1 MGPCVQGLSKEQLC
15 GVEVVGRHCYT
26 SGVRVLLLLG
36 LACVACTRAVAPTPA
51 PGALDGAPLASTPA
65 PPSPITRRVVLVS
78 IDGLKP
84 EYLAEADARGLA
96 IPALRRLMKEGARA
110 DAMTS
115 VYPTVTYPAH
125 TTLITGV
132 SPKAHGIVNNLP
144 FDPYGKNQDGWYWY
158 ASDVKVPTVVD
169 VARKNHLPT
178 ANVYWPVTVG
188 AAFDA
193 SFPQVWRAQNDEDDK
208 LMRALSTP
216 GLADAVA
223 KEYGSIPAE
232 HRTDVERANA
242 AEWILLH
249 ERPALALV
257 YFTDLDTE
265 QHKTGPFSK
274 GAYAKLELI
283 DKQLG
288 RLLAASATAG
298 TAAQT
303 TWVVVSDHGFA
314 SVHSVVK
321 PGVLLRERG
330 FLTVGAGKVTSFRA
344 AAWKAGGTAAIVLAD
359 PKDGA
364 TRTAVIAALEE
375 ARKDPKNGIAQV
387 VPGATVEAA
396 GGFPGVAAVLVA
408 AEGFMFA
415 NGHDGPL
422 VVPSWDLGAHG
433 YPPTD
438 PRMRASFLAAGR
450 GVVTGAKLGTVRM
463 IDVAPTLAALLALS
477 LPNPEGAPIAGLL
490 AP

>member
-1 MGPCVQGLSKEQLC
+1 M
-15 GVEVVGRHCYT
+15 EVVGRRCYT
-26 SGVRVLLLLG
+26 SLVRPLLLLG
-36 LACVACTRAVAPTPA
+36 LASVACTRTVAPA
-51 PGALDGAPLASTPA
+51 PAPLASTSVSTP
-65 PPSPITRRVVLVS
+65 PPSPIARRVVLVS

-96 IPALRRLMKEGARA
+96 IPALRRLMKDGTRA

-223 KEYGSIPAE
+223 QQYGSIPAE

-242 AEWILLH
+242 AEWIFGH

-288 RLLAASATAG
+288 RLLAASETAG
-298 TAAQT
+298 TFAQT
-303 TWVVVSDHGFA
+303 SWIVVSDHGFA
-314 SVHSVVK
+314 AVHSAVK
-321 PGVLLRERG
+321 PSVLLRERG
-330 FLTVGAGKVTSFRA
+330 FLNVGAGKVTSYRA

-359 PKDGA
+359 PKDVA
-364 TRTAVIAALEE
+364 TRTAVLAALEE
-375 ARKDPKNGIAQV
+375 AKKDPKNGIAEV
-387 VPGATVEAA
+387 VPGATAEAA

-408 AEGFMFA
+408 ADGFVFA
-415 NGHDGPL
+415 NGHDGPM

-450 GVVTGAKLGTVRM
+450 GVVAGAKIGTVRM
-463 IDVAPTLAALLALS
+463 IDVAPTIAALLS
-477 LPNPEGAPIAGLL
+477 LTLPSPEGAPIPGLL

>member
-1 MGPCVQGLSKEQLC
+1 M
-15 GVEVVGRHCYT
+15 EVVGRHCYT

-36 LACVACTRAVAPTPA
+36 LACVACTRTVAPTPA

-223 KEYGSIPAE
+223 KEYGAIPAE

-274 GAYAKLELI
+274 GACAKLELI

>member
-1 MGPCVQGLSKEQLC
+1 MRP
-15 GVEVVGRHCYT
+15 
-26 SGVRVLLLLG
+26 LLLLG
-36 LACVACTRAVAPTPA
+36 SAWLACTRTVAPAPA
-51 PGALDGAPLASTPA
+51 PAPLASTTA
-65 PPSPITRRVVLVS
+65 STPPSPIARRVVLVS

-96 IPALRRLMKEGARA
+96 IPALRRLMKEGTRA

-144 FDPYGKNQDGWYWY
+144 FDPHGKNQDGWYWY

-208 LMRALSTP
+208 LMRALATP

-223 KEYGSIPAE
+223 KQYGSIPAE

-242 AEWILLH
+242 AEWILGH
-249 ERPALALV
+249 DRPALALV

-288 RLLAASATAG
+288 RLLAASETAG
-298 TAAQT
+298 TFAQT
-303 TWVVVSDHGFA
+303 SWIVVSDHGFA
-314 SVHSVVK
+314 AVHSAVK
-321 PGVLLRERG
+321 PSVLLRERG
-330 FLTVGAGKVTSFRA
+330 FLTVGGGKVTSFRA
-344 AAWKAGGTAAIVLAD
+344 AAWKAGA
-359 PKDGA
+359 P
-364 TRTAVIAALEE
+364 R
-375 ARKDPKNGIAQV
+375 R
-387 VPGATVEAA
+387 
-396 GGFPGVAAVLVA
+396 
-408 AEGFMFA
+408 
-415 NGHDGPL
+415 
-422 VVPSWDLGAHG
+422 SCS
-433 YPPTD
+433 PT
-438 PRMRASFLAAGR
+438 PRMRRRAPRCSRRSRRRRRTRRTASPRWCPAPPSRRRAGSR
-450 GVVTGAKLGTVRM
+450 GSPRCSWRPTGSCSPTATTGRWWCRAGTSARM
-463 IDVAPTLAALLALS
+463 GTRPPTRACARRSSRPVAGWSRARS
-477 LPNPEGAPIAGLL
+477 SAPCA
-490 AP
+490 